1 MHGRNPQRNE
11 MHKNDKDNAYKYGS
25 SATGDLYVYC

>member
-11 MHKNDKDNAYKYGS
+11 MHKNDKDNAYKYDS